1 MTALTRLDD
10 TFSFSHRPLYDNSSS
25 STFAS
30 CKSFVS
36 NPSETIPK
44 WGQSLIMSLQPSV
57 CFPSRWSRGYIHI
70 IFCPR
75 FGMPSLRGSRRCLL
89 DAERYR
95 EQRGLEGGQP
105 THRYPLWGQVAQP
118 VSPVRSY
125 DVFPQV
131 PRVTLGPRAGRS
143 SASG

>member
-1 MTALTRLDD
+1 SPCPHPYRGAFDYYAASALPPVRWH
-10 TFSFSHRPLYDNSSS
+10 FRAP
-25 STFAS
+25 
-30 CKSFVS
+30 
-36 NPSETIPK
+36 PK
-44 WGQSLIMSLQPSV
+44 WGH
-57 CFPSRWSRGYIHI
+57 RAWSS
-70 IFCPR
+70 PV
-75 FGMPSLRGSRRCLL
+75 PPQELRGSRRCLL